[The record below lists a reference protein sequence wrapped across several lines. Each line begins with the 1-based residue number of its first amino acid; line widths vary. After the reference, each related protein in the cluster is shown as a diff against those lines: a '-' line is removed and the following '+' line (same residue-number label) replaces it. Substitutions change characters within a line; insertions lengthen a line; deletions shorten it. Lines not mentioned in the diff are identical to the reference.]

1 MLICPLQSKI
11 NELAVVLNSYAD
23 AMQVYLLADGT
34 YPTAEE
40 ARKIR
45 NRYKNDPF
53 YGNYDRYV
61 ANDRIY
67 QNLTTDG
74 LVLGTDRAELADVAA
89 VMVKM
94 GFVVEGTEDGRVFP
108 ITGSRKLRDR
118 DTFGFNVKKPMYQA
132 VEVNREEF
140 LQNETL
146 IAEEKAEDKIA
157 FNKTNTVELEK
168 KLIDGFLKDFGIT
181 AVEYNDLKEELGL
194 DAYSASDLV
203 TKAIAYKKGQSILP
217 EVAYFAY
224 SMLGAQNNKIRS
236 ELRYLINKWD
246 KYQER
251 FDYHS
256 KAVKEKEGF
265 IEKEKWKNKIR
276 DLVIIDFL
284 QEKLQEHYK
293 NPTNFTKASDTKWTK
308 EDFTVWTKIMKAIES
323 FLSNFSSKYKNAS
336 QKLSDL
342 GASIADE
349 VLNNNYEYFDYKLD
363 EEQIKK
369 YYNETINSDPF
380 AKSLVEFGQQKLGL
394 VLTGSLALRK
404 AGEVY
409 RTVKETLHDIDWV
422 VPYDL
427 NKVNGKA
434 IEPLIEA
441 FTGVLPKNL
450 DSVDNYLE
458 KLEWYREFKAKYP
471 SFKLTNGFYGKEHNN
486 YESVTIQGV
495 VNGEFYDSSG
505 THEETKSFYTK
516 DPITKKP
523 IETKKTI
530 VVEHERGD
538 WIKGTGYAIDFFVR
552 LQPQQEEHENY
563 FKLWKEIMIAK
574 IKMGRPKDFTDWKAF
589 VPFTKSKDS
598 FNFNYEGYRHINW
611 SESNQKNSLE
621 ETATQPTTAKT
632 SIVDKQAKTA
642 VVKML
647 DKLSKRFGVSYEIIN
662 AKKAKSLYNNYNGE
676 KAFYY
681 KGKVY
686 ILEDGITLE
695 NALHEFSHPFI
706 RAIAQKNVE
715 LFTNIVEEILS
726 TPEGKAIYNQVKELY
741 PEHVV
746 DGELNYEGF
755 EEVAVRA
762 LTAEAQ
768 KQYTNPS
775 FESAVQRLI
784 KAIKNLLRGL
794 FSTNAVDSID
804 SNTSLKDLATILL
817 GDKAYSLDLHDGT
830 FAANKS
836 VKYTMYNNMPFTEE
850 SLERMSDGEKRITV
864 RTKDH
869 PTGIYEYNGQRFKIL
884 NLGRKN
890 IKDFKSPDR
899 VKKKFREEYKE
910 GMFKHVDNFF
920 AGKVNLYVYQIE
932 KIDNSIVN
940 EYQKEEELEPELSFI
955 NPKSNVIIE
964 KIKDWLIER
973 REKVYASRS
982 DIGIKS
988 KLEIITE
995 VEEYLKTLSIAD
1007 TIINIVDEIYS
1018 KMADENNPDN
1028 YLKVF
1033 DRLLDEISHADTR
1046 EKAETVINKI
1056 MQYKEYAK
1064 GLSIIKDLA
1073 AYIDAD
1079 TALKDSSLSKLLLIN
1094 HSLNVLENKINDA
1107 APYALA
1113 IANKGAINEE
1123 LRENIKAYMPMI
1135 NKMVAEIAELE
1146 RKGDKLKAAALKS
1159 KKEDLERKLGFP
1171 LIGDLTRI
1179 YKEAGNDVSYI
1190 ERMTSTVANTS
1201 DTAIGLFYKRYKE
1214 AYDNAIKKIN
1224 ELTLTTFQEYKK
1236 FIAGKSI
1243 NNFKKLY
1250 QDTGIIEEV
1259 TVLNYNTES
1268 GQYEESKEMWFTSE
1282 FDQNKYNAEKKRIYD
1297 LAKLEEKKAATVA
1310 AEGDMEGYKIFMQNA
1325 RALRAGFRKTTT
1337 IAQDKLEGGR
1347 EKVIETLRQKE
1358 RLYDNTKEGKKQFY
1372 MYVTNHLFSL
1382 ELGYEF
1388 AGYREDADLLAEYGK
1403 ALLDSYVR
1411 NDGDTKVT
1419 GMFLIPDVTKFPNAK
1434 YINMAPQ
1441 DKAYHTYL
1449 LSKYQKAQENLP
1461 SFERPGLR
1469 IPSIEKDIKD
1479 IIIEEG
1485 NAKKSAVEMYE
1496 RNFKNH
1502 VEDDAKGVIYKGNR
1516 KKVAIFFN
1524 QPMAADLVSLN
1535 ITDTVLNFADM
1546 AEKFSVNSSLE
1557 SLALLTKETIAT
1569 RKVDRKT
1576 STGRKILSALSKS
1589 RFQEEKAEQDDF
1601 ATTQAFK
1608 MFESWINKTIYNERR
1623 NASTLGNIRVDKV
1636 VDSLMNANAITVL
1649 GADGLKAIANRL
1661 MAGVNIAIESFG
1673 SKYLSFK
1680 DLQRGKLEVYKLMY
1694 TTTGEENLLADT
1706 LRGVKT
1712 SKVGQLL
1719 DIFQAIQ
1726 GENDAVD
1733 EIGGSFI
1740 KRNASTSLLMA
1751 GLSAGEFTAQTNMFV
1766 GIMKH
1771 IKVKTKAGQEIELID
1786 AYEKQADGIVRL
1798 RTDVEFTLEDEQ
1810 ILRNKIN
1817 AMNKELHGVYNRLD
1831 EIEAKKDWVGRLLMQ
1846 FRNFLVP
1853 NMERRFQ
1860 GLHVN
1865 FEMNDVVEGYYK
1877 TLYRKV
1883 VDEHKGKFWE
1893 LMNDKDLTE
1902 NERNNL
1908 KKAIAELSTY
1918 AALLAMSL
1926 LLGSMGDDDD
1936 ELKDNYM
1943 YSVAMYEILRLKS
1956 EIGFFIP
1963 GVNIQQGDLLRIIKS
1978 PSSIN
1983 TLLER
1988 TARFSSQLFNPFEE
2002 YQRKSGPWEKGDS
2015 KLKAKFLKLFFGY
2028 SGSNMDPS
2036 IALENFK
2043 SLTN

>member
-1 MLICPLQSKI
+1 MLICPLNSKI
-11 NELAVVLNSYAD
+11 NELTVSLGNYYD
-23 AMQVYLLADGT
+23 AMQVYLLSEGK
-34 YPTAEE
+34 YPSKEDAL
-40 ARKIR
+40 KIR
-45 NRYKNDPF
+45 NRFKNTPFYSSISQYEDNLSIYKNF
-53 YGNYDRYV
+53 
-61 ANDRIY
+61 
-67 QNLTTDG
+67 TTDG
-74 LVLGTDRAELADVAA
+74 VVQGLDKAELAEVE
-89 VMVKM
+89 KIFRNR
-94 GFVVEGTEDGRVFP
+94 GFK
-108 ITGSRKLRDR
+108 ITVPLHIVQGSKKLRDTESWMFIA
-118 DTFGFNVKKPMYQA
+118 DTPMYQA
-132 VEVNREEF
+132 VEISREEL
-140 LQNETL
+140 LQDEGL
-146 IAEEKAEDKIA
+146 IEQDKAEDKIA
-157 FNKTNTVELEK
+157 FNKTNTVKLEK

-256 KAVKEKEGF
+256 KTVKEKEGF

-369 YYNETINSDPF
+369 YYNETISSDPF

-538 WIKGTGYAIDFFVR
+538 WIKNTGYAIDFFVR

-676 KAFYY
+676 KAFFY

-804 SNTSLKDLATILL
+804 SNTSLKELAEILL
-817 GDKAYSLDLHDGT
+817 GDDAYSLDLKDGT

-836 VKYTMYNNMPFTEE
+836 VKYEIYNGLPFTEE
-850 SLERMSDGEKRITV
+850 SLARMSDGEKRITV
-864 RTKDH
+864 RTKVH

-884 NLGRKN
+884 NLGQKN
-890 IKDFKSPDR
+890 IKDFKTPER
-899 VKKKFREEYKE
+899 VKRKFREEYKK
-910 GMFKHVDNFF
+910 GMFKHIDNFF
-920 AGKVNLYVYQIE
+920 DGKTNLFVYQIE

-940 EYQKEEELEPELSFI
+940 EYVKEEPLDEDLVFTNATTNATL
-955 NPKSNVIIE
+955 KA
-964 KIKDWLIER
+964 IKDWLVSKKDSALKHKSDTGLWSKIKKVEDIEEQLKQLSLAEIMGSIVDDVYSALADPNNPNSYLLQFKKIIQEVASAQTR
-973 REKVYASRS
+973 EDAEKVVEK
-982 DIGIKS
+982 IG
-988 KLEIITE
+988 
-995 VEEYLKTLSIAD
+995 A
-1007 TIINIVDEIYS
+1007 
-1018 KMADENNPDN
+1018 
-1028 YLKVF
+1028 
-1033 DRLLDEISHADTR
+1033 
-1046 EKAETVINKI
+1046 
-1056 MQYKEYAK
+1056 YKEYVAGLKIIDDLLNYQLAEEKPNEGSTLAK
-1064 GLSIIKDLA
+1064 LNGIKNALFELDKKIKD
-1073 AYIDAD
+1073 
-1079 TALKDSSLSKLLLIN
+1079 T
-1094 HSLNVLENKINDA
+1094 
-1107 APYALA
+1107 APYVLA
-1113 IANKGAINEE
+1113 IANKGSINEE
-1123 LRENIKAYMPMI
+1123 LRKNIEAYWPMI
-1135 NKMVAEIAELE
+1135 KKLESDIRELE
-1146 RKGDKLKAAALKS
+1146 AKGEKIKAAALKS

-1171 LIGDLTRI
+1171 LLGDLTQI
-1179 YKEAGNDVSYI
+1179 YLEGGNDI
-1190 ERMTSTVANTS
+1190 NFFERMVKTVANTA
-1201 DTAIGLFYKRYKE
+1201 DAAIGLFYKRYKE
-1214 AYDNAIKKIN
+1214 EIDKGRKKIN
-1224 ELTLTTFQEYKK
+1224 ELTKSTYYKYK
-1236 FIAGKSI
+1236 QFTEGKSI
-1243 NNFKKLY
+1243 DNFEQLY
-1250 QDTGIIEEV
+1250 EKMTEDV
-1259 TVLNYNTES
+1259 DVLRYNEDS
-1268 GQYEESKEMWFTSE
+1268 GQYETFTEKWFISD
-1282 FDQNKYNAEKKRIYD
+1282 FDQNAYNLKRKQAYD
-1297 LAKLEEKKAATVA
+1297 LAALEEKKARDA
-1310 AEGDMEGYKIFMQNA
+1310 AANGDNEGYKEGMATA
-1325 RALRAGFRKTTT
+1325 RRIRANFRRNNT
-1337 IAQDKLEGGR
+1337 IAQDKLEGR
-1347 EKVIETLRQKE
+1347 DKVIEILLQKE
-1358 RLYDNTKEGKKQFY
+1358 KLFDNSAEGKSQFY
-1372 MYVTNHLFSL
+1372 AWVTNHLYNE
-1382 ELGYEF
+1382 ELYIE
-1388 AGYREDADLLAEYGK
+1388 YVSQEDPTKIAEYGK
-1403 ALLDSYVR
+1403 RLLDSYVQ
-1411 NDGDTKVT
+1411 NKGTKVS
-1419 GMFLIPDVTKFPNAK
+1419 GMFLVPDKTKFPNAK
-1434 YINMAPQ
+1434 YNALSTE
-1441 DKAYHTYL
+1441 DRKYYDHL
-1449 LSKYQKAQENLP
+1449 LSVYKESQKLLP
-1461 SFERPGLR
+1461 EFERPGLR
-1469 IPSIEKDIKD
+1469 VPSVEKDIKD
-1479 IIIEEG
+1479 ILIEQKDV
-1485 NAKKSAVEMYE
+1485 KKSAVAAWE

-1502 VEDDAKGVIYKGNR
+1502 VEDASKGIVYKGQTKR
-1516 KKVAIFFN
+1516 IPIYFN
-1524 QPMAADLVSLN
+1524 QSMAADTVSMNL
-1535 ITDTVLNFADM
+1535 TDTVMKFAEM
-1546 AEKFSVNSSLE
+1546 AEQFKINSSLE
-1557 SLALLTKETIAT
+1557 SLALLTKETIAERT
-1569 RKVDRKT
+1569 VEKKT
-1576 STGRKILSALSKS
+1576 STGKKILSALHKKMYG
-1589 RFQEEKAEQDDF
+1589 EEVVEPIKFAETE
-1601 ATTQAFK
+1601 AYK
-1608 MFESWINKTIYNERR
+1608 MFESWLDSNFYNERR
-1623 NASTLGNIRVDKV
+1623 YAANLGAVRLDKV
-1636 VDSLMNANAITVL
+1636 VDTMMAANALSVL
-1649 GADGLKAIANRL
+1649 GADGLKALSNRL
-1661 MAGVNIAIESFG
+1661 TAGVNIAIESLG
-1673 SKYLSFK
+1673 NKYFTIKTLAK
-1680 DLQRGKLEVYKLMY
+1680 GKAKVGQLMY
-1694 TTTGEENLLADT
+1694 ATAGEENLLMDT

-1712 SKVGQLL
+1712 THFGQML

-1733 EIGGSFI
+1733 EIGGSMV
-1740 KRNASTSLLMA
+1740 KRHASTSLLMG
-1751 GLSAGEFTAQTNMFV
+1751 GLSAGEFIAQANMFAA
-1766 GIMKH
+1766 IAYD
-1771 IKVKTKAGQEIELID
+1771 IKIKTKSGEEISLLD
-1786 AYEKQADGIVRL
+1786 AYVKEADGIVRL
-1798 RTDVEFTLEDEQ
+1798 RKDVEFTEEDEQ
-1810 ILRNKIN
+1810 LLRNKIN
-1817 AMNKELHGVYNRLD
+1817 AINKELHGVYNKID
-1831 EIEAKKDWVGRLLMQ
+1831 EVEAKKNWVGRALIQ

-1853 NMERRFQ
+1853 NVERRFQ
-1860 GLHVN
+1860 ELHVN
-1865 FEMNDVVEGYYK
+1865 FEMNDIVEGYYK
-1877 TLYRKV
+1877 TLYRKMV
-1883 VDEHKGKFWE
+1883 TERNFKIWQIY
-1893 LMNDKDLTE
+1893 NDPSLTE

-1908 KKAIAELSTY
+1908 KKAVVELTSY
-1918 AALLAMSL
+1918 FVLAAIVSILA
-1926 LLGSMGDDDD
+1926 GMGDDDD
-1936 ELKDNYM
+1936 ELKDNYAYNVAL
-1943 YSVAMYEILRLKS
+1943 YSALRLKG

-1963 GVNIQQGDLLRIIKS
+1963 GINLKEGYRIIKS
-1978 PSSIN
+1978 PSAIN

-1988 TARFSSQLFNPFEE
+1988 SVKFGGQLFTDPFAE
-2002 YQRKSGPWEKGDS
+2002 YERKSGPWEKGDS

-2028 SGSNMDPS
+2028 NGSNLDPS
-2036 IALENFK
+2036 IAVENFK
-2043 SLTN
+2043 GLSN